1 MFTFCLC
8 IISGLYSSRTYA
20 GRVLSGNLSSGS
32 PSFVTIYQGGIA
44 HFNIPFPGEEIRGSP
59 ASTGGFASFYRL
71 LITGCQRLLC
81 ILITIYIY
89 HAWVGR
95 IAK

>member
-20 GRVLSGNLSSGS
+20 GRVLSGNVSSGS

-44 HFNIPFPGEEIRGSP
+44 HFNIPFPCEEIRGSS
-59 ASTGGFASFYRL
+59 ASTGGFASFFYRL

-81 ILITIYIY
+81 ILISYILCM
-89 HAWVGR
+89 GG
-95 IAK
+95 